1 MTGALPLLLPS
12 MVPGV
17 EGVVSVDP
25 PVLQCQTCG
34 VMADRQSVGLSTAGL
49 DLVAALSH
57 IHFHCP
63 PWPDGT
69 NPREC
74 RPCRLARGCA
84 CAECSW
90 QRRGR
95 A

>member
-1 MTGALPLLLPS
+1 MNEARTA
-12 MVPGV
+12 
-17 EGVVSVDP
+17 
-25 PVLQCQTCG
+25 VLYSGRIQI
-34 VMADRQSVGLSTAGL
+34 
-49 DLVAALSH
+49 AALSH
-57 IHFHCP
+57 IHFHWP

-74 RPCRLARGCA
+74 QPCRMARGCA

-90 QRRGR
+90 QRRGQ